1 MRLSAS
7 GNRLT
12 LTLPDRLVSGSIN
25 VFSCYFD
32 FDSSWDGYFPT
43 AVFESTLRPKR
54 VEQAVINGEC
64 LFPFELLDSGA
75 RVRVGIYG
83 VNGDK
88 RRPTTYAEWMPV
100 AKGTETGGSAETPP
114 SPTVYESIL
123 VAITDGRLVGPPGP
137 TGADGPPGPDGYSPT
152 VALTETESGVR
163 VSVQNKDDVQSAT
176 VLNGKDGAPG
186 KDGVGIQ
193 SVTQTTTSTEDGG
206 TNIVTVTKTDGT
218 TSTFEV
224 RNGGGGGTTDHAKL
238 KNRDAADQ
246 HPMSAITGLEG
257 ALAGKQPTGDYLTE
271 ELDPT
276 VPEWA
281 KQPQKPAYTA
291 QEVGALPAAT
301 QIPSTA
307 ADVNAEPSGAVS
319 QHNVS
324 DAAHSDLRLI
334 IQGLSERLSAV
345 ADSDDA
351 TLDQLSEIVAYIK
364 SNRDLISA
372 ITTSKVNVADIVDN
386 LTTNAA
392 NKPLSA
398 AQGVAIKAII
408 DALTIPTALS
418 DLTEDTTHRVV
429 TDTEKAV
436 WNAKS
441 NFTGSYNDL
450 TDKPTIPAPY
460 TLPIAS
466 YTVLGGVQP
475 VAKTDAM
482 TQSVGVDENGALWT
496 PAASGGGGGS
506 GGIGY
511 YEAEW
516 TLDEG
521 VASVS
526 HNLPCVTKNIVL
538 LNLHMTVPTLTET
551 ISCRIAFGSDPRG
564 SVELTAGSSWGA
576 NIFLMEYHTYYM
588 GFSANSAKNNPQNA
602 RPVMPNGQINVSAE
616 NKSMGIWSNTGTNF
630 PKGTTFKLWTVYK
643 T

>member
-12 LTLPDRLVSGSIN
+12 LTSPDRLVSGSIN

-43 AVFESTLRPKR
+43 AVFESTLRAKK
-54 VEQAVINGEC
+54 VEQAVIDGEC
-64 LFPFELLDSGA
+64 LFPFELLDAGA

-114 SPTVYESIL
+114 DPTVYESIL
-123 VAITDGRLVGPPGP
+123 AAITDGRLVGPPGP
-137 TGADGPPGPDGYSPT
+137 EGPPGPAGPDGYSPT

-163 VSVQNKDDVQSAT
+163 VSVQNKDNVQSAT

-224 RNGGGGGTTDHAKL
+224 RNGGGGTSDHAKL

-246 HPMSAITGLEG
+246 HPMSAITGLED
-257 ALAGKQPTGDYLTE
+257 ALAGKQPVGDYLTE
-271 ELDPT
+271 ERDPT

-291 QEVGALPAAT
+291 
-301 QIPSTA
+301 S
-307 ADVNAEPSGAVS
+307 DVNAEPSGAVA

-324 DAAHSDLRLI
+324 DAAHSDIRLL

-345 ADSDDA
+345 ADSDDT
-351 TLDQLSEIVAYIK
+351 TLDQMSEIVAYIK
-364 SNRDLISA
+364 SNKNLIDA
-372 ITTSKVNVADIVDN
+372 ITTSKVNVSDIVDN
-386 LTTNAA
+386 LTTNVA

-429 TDTEKAV
+429 TDAEKAV

-441 NFTGSYNDL
+441 NFSGSYNDL

-466 YTVLGGVQP
+466 ATQLGGVKP
-475 VAKTDAM
+475 VTKTDAM
-482 TQSVGVDENGALWT
+482 TQSVGVDEAGALWA
-496 PAASGGGGGS
+496 PPGSGGGSSQWKIIRDLTITENVDRVDISTDDGGNAFS
-506 GGIGY
+506 
-511 YEAEW
+511 
-516 TLDEG
+516 
-521 VASVS
+521 
-526 HNLPCVTKNIVL
+526 
-538 LNLHMTVPTLTET
+538 LHEIHV
-551 ISCRIAFGSDPRG
+551 
-564 SVELTAGSSWGA
+564 
-576 NIFLMEYHTYYM
+576 
-588 GFSANSAKNNPQNA
+588 FSYTQSY
-602 RPVMPNGQINVSAE
+602 VDSAE
-616 NKSMGIWSNTGTNF
+616 NYVFLMNGYWGSTDPYISSGFKSTKSSDTYKQSNHFIAMMQNGIADVFQPWVAYIFNNKNAGNMFSIGDKYQAIENVSFVGKF
-630 PKGTTFKLWTVYK
+630 ISGCRFVLVGRVG
-643 T
+643 